1 MQKRKIGS
9 WELPYNTHIENDI
22 LDIEMALFIKALE
35 VDIDDVTAVV
45 KVTKMENY
53 KVFTILE

>member
-45 KVTKMENY
+45 KVTKMEND
-53 KVFTILE
+53 

>member
-1 MQKRKIGS
+1 M
-9 WELPYNTHIENDI
+9 T
-22 LDIEMALFIKALE
+22 LFIEALE

-53 KVFTILE
+53 QVFTILE